1 MTDIRTEVQDA
12 IFARLNHASVTDLAA
27 LYQHAPNEAQPPLV
41 LIADITCD
49 GEGSKGAG
57 LDRVTFDIITLV
69 REPRRAALHE
79 LMAAVRD
86 RLEGAVMT
94 GTAVLISPPE
104 FRNDDDDLL
113 DDGNTYAGT
122 QRFALWAQPA

>member
-1 MTDIRTEVQDA
+1 
-12 IFARLNHASVTDLAA
+12 
-27 LYQHAPNEAQPPLV
+27 
-41 LIADITCD
+41 
-49 GEGSKGAG
+49 

-79 LMAAVRD
+79 LMAAVRT
-86 RLEGAVMT
+86 RLEGATMA

>member
-1 MTDIRTEVQDA
+1 
-12 IFARLNHASVTDLAA
+12 VTGLAPV
-27 LYQHAPNEAQPPLV
+27 YQHAPNEAQPPLV

-49 GEGSKGAG
+49 GEGAKGGG
-57 LDRVTFDIITLV
+57 LDRVTFDIITLI

-79 LMAAVRD
+79 LMAAVRA
-86 RLEGAVMT
+86 RLEGAAMA
-94 GTAVLISPPE
+94 GTAVLMSPPE
-104 FRNDDDDLL
+104 FQNDDDDLL